1 MRKYSVASAGLG
13 LMVLALLSIAV
24 VHAWAQDFKAILANP
39 ERPAN
44 ERALDVVRKPEE
56 MLKFY
61 GVKPGDK
68 VADLVSS
75 RGYYTAILSQVVGE
89 KGVVHSAHPTFRD
102 ETRERFKNSLYANVK
117 LLEGGMGTAA
127 LPGDGSL
134 DFVLINLDYHEVD
147 PADRAAM
154 NKKVFA
160 ALKPGGVYGVVDH
173 SAQDGAGDSVR
184 KTLHRIEKALV
195 VTEVTAA
202 GFKLA
207 KEGEMLKNLNDAR
220 TESVFVDRG
229 KSDRFVLR
237 FEKPKP

>member
-61 GVKPGDK
+61 GVKPGDR

-102 ETRERFKNSLYANVK
+102 ETRERFKNPLYANVK
-117 LLEGGMGTAA
+117 LLEGGMGTVA